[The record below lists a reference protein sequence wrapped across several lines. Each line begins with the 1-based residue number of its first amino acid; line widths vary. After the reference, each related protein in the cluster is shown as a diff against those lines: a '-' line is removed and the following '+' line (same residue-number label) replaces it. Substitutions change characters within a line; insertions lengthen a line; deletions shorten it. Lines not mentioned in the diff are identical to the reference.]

1 MSLALETRGLT
12 RRFGEVTAVDDLDLT
27 IQGPGVFGFLG
38 ANGAG
43 KTTTIRMLVG
53 LLRPTCGEIRLLGQS
68 PGTDALAVRHRLGYL
83 PQDPAFHPWMSGEEY
98 LLHVGE
104 LFGLSRKEARVRAH
118 ELLERCGLEKPA
130 WRRRVAGWSGGMK
143 QRLGIAQALI
153 NRPELVILDEPVS
166 ALDPVGRIDV
176 LELVESLGREVTVF
190 MSSHILADIER
201 VCEEVAILDHG
212 KLLVHEKAASL
223 KRREVRPAVELV
235 VRGEAA
241 GLTKA
246 LAAAPWV
253 EHLEP
258 LDTPSEGT
266 TGLRLKVRDLAEAEL
281 ALPKAVVEHGLR
293 LVSLSPTTPSLED
306 VFISLIDRNP
316 AGPNDEEVSA

>member
-12 RRFGEVTAVDDLDLT
+12 RCFGELRAVDQLDLAV
-27 IQGPGVFGFLG
+27 QGPGVFGFLG

-53 LLRPTCGEIRLLGQS
+53 LLRPTSGELRLLGES
-68 PGTDALAVRHRLGYL
+68 PGADPLAVRRRLGYL

-98 LLHVGE
+98 LLHVGD
-104 LFGLSRKEARVRAH
+104 LFGLSRKEARLRAH

-130 WRRRVAGWSGGMK
+130 WRRRVGGWSGGMK
-143 QRLGIAQALI
+143 QRLGIAQALM
-153 NRPELVILDEPVS
+153 NRPALVILDEPVS
-166 ALDPVGRIDV
+166 ALDPLGRVDV
-176 LELVESLGREVTVF
+176 LGLVESLGREVTLF

-212 KLLVHEKAASL
+212 KLLVHEKTASL
-223 KRREVRPAVELV
+223 KRRAVRPTIECV
-235 VRGEAA
+235 VRGDAA
-241 GLTKA
+241 ALEKA

-253 EHLEP
+253 ERLER
-258 LDTPSEGT
+258 LDPTADDAI
-266 TGLRLKVRDLAEAEL
+266 GLRLRVRDLAEAEL

-293 LVSLSPTTPSLED
+293 LVSLSPARPSLED
-306 VFISLIDRNP
+306 VFISLIDRSP
-316 AGPNDEEVSA
+316 AGPTDEEVGA